1 MYKGHTLKSLAL
13 FLIYLL
19 PNQLLAHGGVFV
31 EDDLCVIQIGF
42 FKAHFT
48 IYQPEIAGNKEYCED
63 IPNTGTSLFIL
74 DYLHESLN
82 TLPVDFRI
90 IKNVTDH
97 GRATTWQHLSAMN
110 DLEQHTVYYQPD
122 MVVLNGTLEAEYNFT
137 ETGHYV
143 GIVTTRQPGNQK
155 IYTED
160 LFNEA
165 SLKRL
170 CAFAGADHRPPE
182 SRKAVNE
189 TFLKLDLPDEVRGEL
204 QAVLQPQYEFCRQRF
219 GNAVPASWLQP

>member
-63 IPNTGTSLFIL
+63 IPDTGTSLFIL

-155 IYTED
+155 IYRAVFPFKVGVSTLGYLP
-160 LFNEA
+160 LFIGLILLVELFYLYSN
-165 SLKRL
+165 
-170 CAFAGADHRPPE
+170 G
-182 SRKAVNE
+182 
-189 TFLKLDLPDEVRGEL
+189 TL
-204 QAVLQPQYEFCRQRF
+204 QAWFSRIKHSP
-219 GNAVPASWLQP
+219 

>member
-155 IYTED
+155 IYRAVFPFKVGVSTLGYLP
-160 LFNEA
+160 LFIGLILLVELFYLYSN
-165 SLKRL
+165 
-170 CAFAGADHRPPE
+170 G
-182 SRKAVNE
+182 
-189 TFLKLDLPDEVRGEL
+189 TL
-204 QAVLQPQYEFCRQRF
+204 QAWFSRLKHSP
-219 GNAVPASWLQP
+219 

>member
-97 GRATTWQHLSAMN
+97 GRATTWQHLSAIN

-155 IYTED
+155 IYRAVFPFKVGVSTLGYLP
-160 LFNEA
+160 LFIGLILLVELFYLYSN
-165 SLKRL
+165 
-170 CAFAGADHRPPE
+170 G
-182 SRKAVNE
+182 
-189 TFLKLDLPDEVRGEL
+189 TL
-204 QAVLQPQYEFCRQRF
+204 QAWFSRIKHSP
-219 GNAVPASWLQP
+219 

>member
-97 GRATTWQHLSAMN
+97 GRATTWQHLSAIN

-155 IYTED
+155 IYRAVFPFKVGVSTLGYLP
-160 LFNEA
+160 LFIGLILLVELFYLYCN
-165 SLKRL
+165 
-170 CAFAGADHRPPE
+170 GALQSWF
-182 SRKAVNE
+182 SRFKHS
-189 TFLKLDLPDEVRGEL
+189 G
-204 QAVLQPQYEFCRQRF
+204 
-219 GNAVPASWLQP
+219 

>member
-155 IYTED
+155 IYRAVFPFKVGVSTLGYLP
-160 LFNEA
+160 LFIGLILLVELFYLYSN
-165 SLKRL
+165 
-170 CAFAGADHRPPE
+170 G
-182 SRKAVNE
+182 
-189 TFLKLDLPDEVRGEL
+189 TL
-204 QAVLQPQYEFCRQRF
+204 QAWFSRIKHSP
-219 GNAVPASWLQP
+219 

>member
-97 GRATTWQHLSAMN
+97 GRATTWQHLSAIN

-155 IYTED
+155 IYRAVFPFKVGVSTLGYLP
-160 LFNEA
+160 LFIGLILLVELFYLYSN
-165 SLKRL
+165 
-170 CAFAGADHRPPE
+170 G
-182 SRKAVNE
+182 
-189 TFLKLDLPDEVRGEL
+189 TL
-204 QAVLQPQYEFCRQRF
+204 QAWFSRLKHSP
-219 GNAVPASWLQP
+219 